1 MKRIHTRIHL
11 SAVALLLAL
20 SGSAFAQDKA
30 APAAKPAAAA
40 PAPAPAAAPPAPAAA
55 AAPPAPAPAA
65 APVGPAAK
73 PVSAVSAAPAPT
85 PAAAA
90 TTAAAAKP
98 AAALVTEAKSDAPPK
113 KRVVKRKPKTA
124 CTKLDDPWDN
134 VCAIQ
139 KNAEVACRDLPT
151 GKRVAKNAKK
161 GTAPVAMENKRAQC
175 VNGYM
180 RNV

>member
-1 MKRIHTRIHL
+1 MKRIHTRIHW

-55 AAPPAPAPAA
+55 AAPASAP
-65 APVGPAAK
+65 
-73 PVSAVSAAPAPT
+73 
-85 PAAAA
+85 
-90 TTAAAAKP
+90 AAAKP
-98 AAALVTEAKSDAPPK
+98 AAALVTEAKADAPPK

>member
-11 SAVALLLAL
+11 TAVALLLAL

-55 AAPPAPAPAA
+55 AAPASAP
-65 APVGPAAK
+65 
-73 PVSAVSAAPAPT
+73 
-85 PAAAA
+85 
-90 TTAAAAKP
+90 AAAKP
-98 AAALVTEAKSDAPPK
+98 AAALVTEAKADAPPK

-134 VCAIQ
+134 VCTIQ
-139 KNAEVACRDLPT
+139 KHAEVACRDLPT

>member
-40 PAPAPAAAPPAPAAA
+40 PVPAPAAAPPAPAAA
-55 AAPPAPAPAA
+55 AAPAPAPAA
-65 APVGPAAK
+65 APVGPVAK

-90 TTAAAAKP
+90 TPAGAAKP
-98 AAALVTEAKSDAPPK
+98 ATALVTEAKADAPPK

>member
-55 AAPPAPAPAA
+55 AAPAP
-65 APVGPAAK
+65 
-73 PVSAVSAAPAPT
+73 APAPT
-85 PAAAA
+85 PAAAT

>member
-1 MKRIHTRIHL
+1 MKRIHTRIHW

-55 AAPPAPAPAA
+55 APAPAPAA

-85 PAAAA
+85 PTAAA
-90 TTAAAAKP
+90 TAPAAAKP
-98 AAALVTEAKSDAPPK
+98 AAALVTEAKADAPPK

-151 GKRVAKNAKK
+151 GKRAAKNAKK

>member
-30 APAAKPAAAA
+30 ASAAKPAAAA

-55 AAPPAPAPAA
+55 AAPAPAP
-65 APVGPAAK
+65 
-73 PVSAVSAAPAPT
+73 
-85 PAAAA
+85 
-90 TTAAAAKP
+90 AAAKP
-98 AAALVTEAKSDAPPK
+98 AAALVTEAKADAPPK

>member
-40 PAPAPAAAPPAPAAA
+40 PAPAPVAAPPAPA
-55 AAPPAPAPAA
+55 
-65 APVGPAAK
+65 
-73 PVSAVSAAPAPT
+73 AAPAPT
-85 PAAAA
+85 PAAA
-90 TTAAAAKP
+90 TTPAGAAKP
-98 AAALVTEAKSDAPPK
+98 AAALVTEAKADAPPK

-134 VCAIQ
+134 VCTIQ

>member
-55 AAPPAPAPAA
+55 AAPAPAPAA
-65 APVGPAAK
+65 APVVPPAK
-73 PVSAVSAAPAPT
+73 PASAVSAAPAPT
-85 PAAAA
+85 PAAA
-90 TTAAAAKP
+90 TTPAAAAKP
-98 AAALVTEAKSDAPPK
+98 ATALVTEAKADAPPK

-134 VCAIQ
+134 VCTIQ
-139 KNAEVACRDLPT
+139 KHAEVACRDLPT

>member
-55 AAPPAPAPAA
+55 AAPAPAPAA

-73 PVSAVSAAPAPT
+73 PVSAVSAAPT

-90 TTAAAAKP
+90 ATTPAGAAKP
-98 AAALVTEAKSDAPPK
+98 AAALVTEAKADAPPK

-139 KNAEVACRDLPT
+139 KHAEVACRDLPT
-151 GKRVAKNAKK
+151 GKRAAKNAKK